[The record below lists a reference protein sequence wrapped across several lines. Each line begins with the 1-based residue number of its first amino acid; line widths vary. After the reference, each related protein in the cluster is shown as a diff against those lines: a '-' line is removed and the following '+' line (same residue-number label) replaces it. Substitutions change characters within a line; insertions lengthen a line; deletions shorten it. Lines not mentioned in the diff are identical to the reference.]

1 MNRPKTT
8 RRRPRVLVVA
18 TLICTLLLAAV
29 GCSSSDS
36 ANQTSANAPTGE
48 KDAALAA
55 MVPESIQQRRF
66 LDVVSANYPP
76 ATIASSQGA
85 EPTGWDVETVRAIAA
100 TLGLEARFRIV
111 PFDSIVPGLQA
122 GRYQAAIGE
131 IFVTPERTAVVT
143 FVQNHVTTDSL
154 LVRADSA
161 ITADSE
167 DALCGLTLSAQLGSA
182 EAKFADSIASR
193 CQLAGKEPLEVKT
206 FQEQAAVNL
215 AVSEGRAD
223 AALGSTSQ
231 VVYVIDQIKGKF
243 KAVELPWGPQNN
255 TGIVLAR
262 NADTDQLAKAVEAAN
277 NKLIQ
282 DGTVQEILDKYNGGL
297 GAVDKATI
305 VPPLS

>member
-1 MNRPKTT
+1 MNRPQTT
-8 RRRPRVLVVA
+8 RRRPRARVVA
-18 TLICTLLLAAV
+18 TLICTLLFAAA
-29 GCSSSDS
+29 GCSSSDPE
-36 ANQTSANAPTGE
+36 NQTSYSAGE

-55 MVPESIQQRRF
+55 MVPESIRQKGF

-76 ATIASSQGA
+76 ATIVSSQGGD
-85 EPTGWDVETVRAIAA
+85 PTGWDVETVRAIAV

-111 PFDSIVPGLQA
+111 PFDGIVPGLQA

-154 LVRADSA
+154 LVRADSTIKA
-161 ITADSE
+161 ETE
-167 DALCGLTLSAQLGSA
+167 DALCGLTVSAQLGSA

-193 CQLAGKEPLEVKT
+193 CQSAGKKPLEVKT

-215 AVSEGRAD
+215 SVSEGRAD

-243 KAVELPWGPQNN
+243 KAVELAWGPQNR